1 MRTKTHYQ
9 RILKSIGIIIS
20 LLVLLLPLTDLVAQA
35 SIKKIKE
42 DHFEVNL
49 KNIKND
55 SISILQVTD
64 LHLGSTGHW
73 KDDLNTFSRIKRLV
87 KMYDPD
93 FIFITGD
100 LFTGEKPYGSLLA
113 GYAVHFFDEL
123 DRPWFYTFGNHDPE
137 GGFGHDDI
145 YEVFSTSEWGILGSH
160 GSSPNKK
167 YDYLVDINIENSKTP
182 SWQVYG
188 FDTGP
193 HNGIKAI
200 QKDQLEWYRKSS
212 KETQNKYNKTIR
224 ALAIFHI
231 PVIEYQKLWDDKSI
245 TKGGVSEEKVYYEE
259 DDGTFYRTMLEV
271 GNIKATFCGH
281 DHYNNYW
288 GKYKGDI
295 LLAYGYISG
304 ESTNEAWPTGGKL
317 ISIPIKEGEI
327 SMKNVVPVFSEDEHK
342 Y

>member
-1 MRTKTHYQ
+1 MRNKV
-9 RILKSIGIIIS
+9 KSTGIIRFGGIMIAI
-20 LLVLLLPLTDLVAQA
+20 LVFLSAPADLMAQA
-35 SIKKIKE
+35 SIKKITG
-42 DHFEVNL
+42 DHFEVII
-49 KNIKND
+49 KNRQND
-55 SISILQVTD
+55 SIKILQVTD

-73 KDDLNTFSRIKRLV
+73 KDDLNTFTRIERLV
-87 KMYDPD
+87 KMYEPD

-113 GYAVHFFDEL
+113 AFAVHFFDGL
-123 DRPWFYTFGNHDPE
+123 KRPWFYAFGNHDPQ

-160 GSSPNKK
+160 GSKSNKK
-167 YDYLVDINIENSKTP
+167 YDYFVDINIENNQTP
-182 SWQVYG
+182 NWQVYA

-200 QKDQLEWYRKSS
+200 QKDQLEWYKKTS
-212 KETQNKYNKTIR
+212 KETQRKYNETIR
-224 ALAIFHI
+224 AIAIFHI

-245 TKGGVSEEKVYYEE
+245 TKEGVSEEKVYYEE
-259 DDGTFYRTMLEV
+259 DDGTFYKTMLEV

-288 GKYKGDI
+288 GKYDGGI

-317 ISIPIKEGEI
+317 ITIPIKDGEI
-327 SMKNVVPVFSEDEHK
+327 SIKNVVPVFDKNEHK